1 MPRVRDPLVVGR
13 VIGDVLDPFTSS
25 ISLRVTY
32 GNREVSNGCEF
43 RPSAVVNQ
51 PRVEIGGNDLR
62 TCYTLVMVDPDAPSP
77 SEPNLREYL
86 HWARDS
92 ALREPTSNCGDSP
105 LCFCVVST
113 NW

>member
-62 TCYTLVMVDPDAPSP
+62 TCYTLHYLL
-77 SEPNLREYL
+77 EPQTLK
-86 HWARDS
+86 
-92 ALREPTSNCGDSP
+92 P
-105 LCFCVVST
+105 
-113 NW
+113 